1 MELLVLKI
9 GGLTVFIKDIIS
21 NQSIIKFNLINSD
34 PEHDNIILDGMSLF
48 TSIINDSSLKGN
60 ITINKHRTE
69 AYGSVMFIDDPEQLF
84 FDHDH
89 YLGANH
95 AANTHLERII
105 QPELYDPDSKKY
117 NQQTA
122 VTTITILNNPFFGFQ
137 KLLERGDI
145 KMGYHKFDIKK
156 S

>member
-9 GGLTVFIKDIIS
+9 GGLTVFIKDIFS

-84 FDHDH
+84 F
-89 YLGANH
+89 
-95 AANTHLERII
+95 
-105 QPELYDPDSKKY
+105 
-117 NQQTA
+117 
-122 VTTITILNNPFFGFQ
+122 GFQ
-137 KLLERGDI
+137 KLLKRGDI